1 MYFRTKTAGTP
12 AKKEPSPKLE
22 ETALFSYHITVLHSS
37 HQCIKIDR
45 MQKIAEPNAGTRID
59 PIVHVFKL
67 VLISIPEKLVTTWK

>member
-1 MYFRTKTAGTP
+1 MYFRTKTAGAP

-37 HQCIKIDR
+37 HQWIKIDR
-45 MQKIAEPNAGTRID
+45 MQKIAEPNARTRID